1 VEVAFAKEGYTPEV
15 SYGTHFFQDL
25 VEADIVMVPL
35 FPDDPSFILN
45 ENFLL
50 GSRNILSEI
59 VPEAMDCEKVVHVID
74 VPSVRSGQV
83 LQVYLDLYNQ
93 KGVGFFGPKRDKN
106 GSNISTEEGKYESDL
121 QRDTTFR

>member
-1 VEVAFAKEGYTPEV
+1 MRREGYTPEV

-45 ENFLL
+45 EKFLL
-50 GSRNILSEI
+50 GSRNILNEI
-59 VPEAMDCEKVVHVID
+59 VPEAMDCEKVVQVID
-74 VPSVRSGQV
+74 VPSVRSGQF
-83 LQVYLDLYNQ
+83 LQVYLDLYHQ
-93 KGVGFFGPKRDKN
+93 KGVGFFGPKQEKN
-106 GSNISTEEGKYESDL
+106 GSNISIEEDKYESDL